1 MTITRAPGNPGR
13 SKYVEF
19 NGVVHVV
26 ATAADRSLDLKGQT
40 ARALATI
47 DALLAEAGSATSRL
61 LTATVYITDMA
72 RKDDM
77 QEAWM
82 EWVDPEARPMR
93 ACVDMAN
100 VSSPTIAVGSSLR
113 IAGASYRPRCRTR

>member
-1 MTITRAPGNPGR
+1 MTITRAPGRPGR

-19 NGVVHVV
+19 NGLVYLV
-26 ATAADRSLDLKGQT
+26 ATAADHSAGLKGQT
-40 ARALATI
+40 EQALATI
-47 DALLAEAGSATSRL
+47 DALLAEAGSGKSRL

-82 EWVDPEARPMR
+82 EWVDPEARPQR
-93 ACVDMAN
+93 ACVE
-100 VSSPTIAVGSSLR
+100 VGLTGDCL
-113 IAGASYRPRCRTR
+113 IEIVATAAK